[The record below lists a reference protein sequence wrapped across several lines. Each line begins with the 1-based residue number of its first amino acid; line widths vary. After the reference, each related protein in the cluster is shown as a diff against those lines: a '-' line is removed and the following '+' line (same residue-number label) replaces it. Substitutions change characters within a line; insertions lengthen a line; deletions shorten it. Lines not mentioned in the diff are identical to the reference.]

1 MFYLSPLAPSDP
13 RHGMRNG
20 YTHLHCRCTAC
31 KAANSAY
38 QLERRALRKAII
50 QPDDPR
56 HGTYGFYVNHSCR
69 CNRCKSANAALSR
82 IRNTKRKE
90 NA

>member
-1 MFYLSPLAPSDP
+1 MFYLSPLAPNDP
-13 RHGMRNG
+13 RHGTRNG
-20 YTHLHCRCTAC
+20 YMNLRCRCTAC
-31 KAANSAY
+31 KAAHVVY
-38 QLERRALRKAII
+38 QRKERALRKSRI

-56 HGTYGFYVNHSCR
+56 HGTYGFYANHSCR
-69 CNRCKSANAALSR
+69 CDRCKSANAAVSR